1 MQWTIEVVVVV
12 YRSFLLL
19 SPSRKVYDEDLVEKM
34 LEMKMLF
41 AIEDRTRRHCIWTII
56 ILT

>member
-1 MQWTIEVVVVV
+1 MQWTIEVVVV

-41 AIEDRTRRHCIWTII
+41 AIEDRTHGHCTWTII